1 MSPVEI
7 HMVTSTNSR
16 WRKIFS
22 QIFACF
28 LTRCLHRESLQHGNL
43 CHWRHWTPWFICGAR
58 GNSLT
63 IRHLVADVSVGDEFA
78 RLAFDFAAPDELAL
92 TAFHVTHLKQQTA
105 QHKSTLWCRTVLVG
119 GARFFAA
126 SRRQSHEPISIN
138 CMGLSVK
145 RFIVTFFITPM
156 AAECRYSTINVTAGS
171 SGVDFVMT
179 SVILATFK
187 NSDLIDWLIDWLQH

>member
-105 QHKSTLWCRTVLVG
+105 QHKSTLWCRTVLVD
-119 GARFFAA
+119 GARFF
-126 SRRQSHEPISIN
+126 
-138 CMGLSVK
+138 CSVK
-145 RFIVTFFITPM
+145 APKPRADIDKLHGTFGQTFY
-156 AAECRYSTINVTAGS
+156 RYILYYANGS
-171 SGVDFVMT
+171 RMQ
-179 SVILATFK
+179 I
-187 NSDLIDWLIDWLQH
+187 QYH